1 MKFNPLPFRY
11 FQTLLVSIVLVF
23 MCLAAKPFFKKP
35 DPKPEAITWLT
46 LEQAEEACKKKPRKI
61 FIDVYTD
68 WCGWCK
74 KMDATTFS
82 DPNVAKYVNEKYYAV
97 KMNAE
102 SPESIIFKEKVYKY
116 NASRRANDLAI
127 AFLNGE
133 MSYPTTV
140 FVDEKLNVIQP
151 LGGYLDASEFGKIIA
166 YFGDNVYKKK
176 TFEEYKKGLQGN

>member
-1 MKFNPLPFRY
+1 MYLNYFRS
-11 FQTLLVSIVLVF
+11 FLVSATLILV
-23 MCLAAKPFFKKP
+23 CVSAKPISKMVE
-35 DPKPEAITWLT
+35 PKAETITWLT

-74 KMDATTFS
+74 RMDATTFS
-82 DPNVAKYVNEKYYAV
+82 NPDVAKYVNEKYYAV

-116 NASRRANDLAI
+116 NASRKANDLAI
-127 AFLNGE
+127 QLLNGE

-176 TFEEYKKGLQGN
+176 TFEEYKKSLSSN

>member
-1 MKFNPLPFRY
+1 MKFNTVYFNRFRS
-11 FQTLLVSIVLVF
+11 FILFAILSLG
-23 MCLAAKPFFKKP
+23 CLSAKSFFHRP
-35 DPKPEAITWLT
+35 APKTEAITWLT

-74 KMDATTFS
+74 RMDATTFS
-82 DPNVAKYVNEKYYAV
+82 NPDVAKYVNEKYYAV

-116 NASRRANDLAI
+116 NAGRKANDLAI
-127 AFLNGE
+127 QLLNGE

-151 LGGYLDASEFGKIIA
+151 LGGYLDASEFGKILG
-166 YFGDNVYKKK
+166 YFGENAYKKK
-176 TFEEYKKGLQGN
+176 TFEEYKKGL